1 MQNHPFLMTRTLALA
16 ISLSLPILAAN
27 TAPAPKPAVTA
38 PASTAPKPAV
48 AAAAAPAPKAA
59 ATPAAKPAPVAAG
72 PMAKNPNAVLLNQ
85 KDIHAA
91 YNEGDFDKVTALI
104 DAFNKANKTYSRA
117 DSIFIAKHL
126 AVVYSANPQS
136 REKGRYFMYRLLEMM
151 PSAELV
157 DMFVSDEIDRIFD
170 KVRKEFIARQKGFG
184 VDSTQISMPEK
195 ASTGSAASTSTA
207 QSGNAGPSNEYLA
220 ASKEDKQ
227 PYWKRNG
234 FWIAGGLGL
243 VVAGTAAY
251 FIYTQDQP
259 TGKTIVIPNGTTA
272 QAP

>member
-1 MQNHPFLMTRTLALA
+1 MQNHHSYLKTTLVLAFCLALPLFA
-16 ISLSLPILAAN
+16 GQP
-27 TAPAPKPAVTA
+27 APAPKT
-38 PASTAPKPAV
+38 S
-48 AAAAAPAPKAA
+48 AAAAPAN
-59 ATPAAKPAPVAAG
+59 AKPAV
-72 PMAKNPNAVLLNQ
+72 VLNQ

-136 REKGRYFMYRLLEMM
+136 REKGKYFMYRLLEMM

-170 KVRKEFIARQKGFG
+170 KVRREFISRQKGFG
-184 VDSTQISMPEK
+184 VDSAQISTPEK
-195 ASTGSAASTSTA
+195 ASTGSAATA
-207 QSGNAGPSNEYLA
+207 SAAAAPAKPATAANPGPSSEFLA

-234 FWIAGGLGL
+234 FWIAGGVGL

-251 FIYTQDQP
+251 FIYTQDKP
-259 TGKTIVIPNGTTA
+259 TGKTIVIPSGTSA
-272 QAP
+272 QN